1 MASGIF
7 FQFDASHHAVVTLLG
22 LGTTLVLPLVRVPLL
37 KLLGQG
43 AKIVLPNCA
52 CHLAQMGPD
61 LYSKCSCPRS
71 IYKFGTATSQH
82 CLTWS

>member
-43 AKIVLPNCA
+43 AKIVLPTV
-52 CHLAQMGPD
+52 LVIWRKWAQI
-61 LYSKCSCPRS
+61 S
-71 IYKFGTATSQH
+71 TANAAAQEVYTNLGRLPASVV
-82 CLTWS
+82 